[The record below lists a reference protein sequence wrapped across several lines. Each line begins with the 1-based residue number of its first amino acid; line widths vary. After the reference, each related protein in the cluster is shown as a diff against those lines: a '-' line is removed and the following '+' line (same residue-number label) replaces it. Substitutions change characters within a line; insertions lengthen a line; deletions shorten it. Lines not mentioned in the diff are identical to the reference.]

1 MSAAEASRPPRIA
14 IFGLLG
20 SGNLGNHG
28 SFDAMLQFLR
38 RDHPEAQITCICS
51 GPEEL
56 ERQYGIPST
65 GITWY
70 QAHGPG
76 RSRATTILRK
86 MFGKVAD
93 LVRMPLLFRN
103 FDIVIIPGMG
113 VLETTLELNAWGF
126 PYAMLL
132 MCVSARMAGAKVAFV
147 SVGANVARERTI
159 KWLFVRATRLAT
171 YRSFRD
177 DYSRDSMRTMGL
189 DVSRDK
195 VYPDLAFALP
205 APEPRAEPHPS
216 DERTIALGVMDY
228 HGASADRAQAEEI
241 SAEYTAKIVEFA
253 GHLIDDG
260 YRIRLVT
267 GDPSDEVVVTAVI
280 DDLRK
285 TRPGPAAKRLV
296 REPAESLGELMMQ
309 LDQADVVVA
318 SRYHNV
324 QSALALAKPTISISY
339 GIKSDVL
346 MEKMHLAEFRQSI
359 RTLDVPRLVDQ
370 LRALEARSGRIE
382 TAMREQTAEY
392 RSQLDQQFAVL
403 SATLFGAGSSVDARG
418 DQ

>member
-1 MSAAEASRPPRIA
+1 
-14 IFGLLG
+14 
-20 SGNLGNHG
+20 
-28 SFDAMLQFLR
+28 
-38 RDHPEAQITCICS
+38 
-51 GPEEL
+51 
-56 ERQYGIPST
+56 
-65 GITWY
+65 
-70 QAHGPG
+70 
-76 RSRATTILRK
+76 
-86 MFGKVAD
+86 
-93 LVRMPLLFRN
+93 LLFRN

-132 MCVSARMAGAKVAFV
+132 MCASARMAGAKVAFV

-159 KWLFVRATRLAT
+159 KWLFVRSLRLAT

-205 APEPRAEPHPS
+205 APQPRAESRPS

-228 HGASADRAQAEEI
+228 HGASADRQQAEEI

-253 GHLIDDG
+253 GRLIDDG

-296 REPAESLGELMMQ
+296 REPAESLGELMTQ

-339 GIKSDVL
+339 GTKSDVL

-382 TAMREQTAEY
+382 TAMRERTAEY
-392 RSQLDQQFAVL
+392 RTQLDQQFAVL
-403 SATLFGAGSSVDARG
+403 SATLFEVGSSVGARS